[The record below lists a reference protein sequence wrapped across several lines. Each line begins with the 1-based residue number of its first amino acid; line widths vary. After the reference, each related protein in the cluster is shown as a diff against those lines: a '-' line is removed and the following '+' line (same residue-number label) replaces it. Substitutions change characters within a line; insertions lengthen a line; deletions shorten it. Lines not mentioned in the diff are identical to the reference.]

1 MSTADLF
8 PGFESHWIDTSIGR
22 IFARS
27 GGSGPPLLLVHGFP
41 QTHVEWHRIAPELAK
56 HFTLVLP
63 DLPGYGWSVAPRGGP
78 DHFPYSKSAMAGVL
92 IEVMEQL
99 GHIRFAAVG
108 HDRGARVT
116 YRMALDHPGR
126 AERIALIDIVP
137 TYVMWRR
144 IAAAPSP
151 KTEHWL
157 FLSGPE
163 GVPEAEIGKNPIA
176 YLESKLALWSKDGTL
191 AAYDWRALQ
200 HYRDSFN
207 EPSRVHAACE
217 DYRAGATV
225 DLVADEKDIAAGRT
239 IDVPVHAIWGSAG
252 IPSAGASPLDAWK
265 QLAPEATGQAVDSGH
280 FVPEE
285 NPAGCLKALLP
296 FLRETVLEQA

>member
-8 PGFESHWIDTSIGR
+8 PGFTSHWIDTSIGR
-22 IFARS
+22 IFARA

-56 HFTLVLP
+56 HFTLILP

-78 DHFPYSKSAMAGVL
+78 DHFPYSKSAMARVL
-92 IEVMEQL
+92 IEAMEQL

-137 TYVMWRR
+137 TYVMWQR

-225 DLVADEKDIAAGRT
+225 DLVADQKDIAAGRT
-239 IDVPVHAIWGSAG
+239 IDVPVHAVWGSAG
-252 IPSAGASPLDAWK
+252 IPSAGASPLEAWK

-296 FLRETVLEQA
+296 FLKETALEQA

>member
-78 DHFPYSKSAMAGVL
+78 DHFPYSKSAMAKVL
-92 IEVMEQL
+92 IEAMEQL

-137 TYVMWRR
+137 TYVMWQR
-144 IAAAPSP
+144 IGAAPSP

-225 DLVADEKDIAAGRT
+225 DLVADEKDVAAGRT
-239 IDVPVHAIWGSAG
+239 IDVPVHAVWGSAG

-285 NPAGCLKALLP
+285 NPAGCLKALPP
-296 FLRETVLEQA
+296 FLRQTVLEQA